1 LKELVVW
8 LIHFPTGSVAI
19 LAAIAAFYYPKG
31 SSKHKKAGQAFTI
44 AMLIMLISGG
54 IAGVLKGSSDD
65 VFLAAL
71 VFYTVFTA
79 WLTVRHRQPVIGI
92 LEYLALFYIVIF
104 GLAALSINPEWDKVR
119 EPGVYTFN
127 AIMALIF
134 AVGDIRNILLK
145 GMKQTHRLA
154 RHIWRISFSLVWAAL
169 AFADKIIKM
178 LDSTIDQMPYMVVIP
193 AILILCIMFYWLVRI
208 YKGRAILPS
217 LQTFLGHSKN
227 GGINGVHF
235 LPFLNSARNKHSS
248 N

>member
-1 LKELVVW
+1 MKELVVW
-8 LIHFPTGSVAI
+8 LIHFPTGTAAI
-19 LAAIAAFYYPKG
+19 FAAIAAFYYPKG
-31 SSKHKKAGQAFTI
+31 SSKYKKAGQVFTI

-79 WLTVRHRQPVIGI
+79 WLTVRRRQPVIGI

-119 EPGVYTFN
+119 EPGTYTFN

-134 AVGDIRNILLK
+134 AVGDIRNILMN
-145 GMKQTHRLA
+145 GMSRTHRLA

-169 AFADKIIKM
+169 AFSDKIVKM
-178 LDSTIDQMPYMVVIP
+178 LGSTIDQMPYVVAVP
-193 AILILCIMFYWLVRI
+193 ALLVLCVMFYWQFRV
-208 YKGRAILPS
+208 YKGRAILLPS
-217 LQTFLGHSKN
+217 QTFIGHRKKGAAKTGTDLFHHN
-227 GGINGVHF
+227 
-235 LPFLNSARNKHSS
+235 
-248 N
+248 